1 MLPPRVRR
9 RRANLA
15 SVRLIWVLVIDI
27 GAVLIALLLVRAAAG
42 MAGVSD
48 RVSFVR
54 LVRML
59 TEPVVWPLGHLPG
72 GGFPLIG
79 MFTPADLGAIL
90 ITAFLCLAVTGV
102 VAGWEAE
109 GRR

>member
-1 MLPPRVRR
+1 MRPPRVRR
-9 RRANLA
+9 RRASLA
-15 SVRLIWVLVIDI
+15 SLRLFWVLVIDL
-27 GAVLIALLLVRAAAG
+27 GAVLIGLLLIRAAAG

-48 RVSFVR
+48 RVPFVR
-54 LVRML
+54 LVRTL

-79 MFTPADLGAIL
+79 AFTPADLGAIL
-90 ITAFLCLAVTGV
+90 LSVFLCLAVTGV
-102 VAGWEAE
+102 IAGWEAE